1 MNKRTLTPEEKRLW
15 HHFTQDV
22 QHVNTRVVDIAASEV
37 ESVTP
42 SVMMKSN
49 MPIARPS
56 TSIDLQPDDMASVH
70 RRTAQRLRRGQETPQ
85 ATLDLHGYTQM
96 QASHQFHQFLYEA
109 SQSGLRVVRVVTGYG
124 KMTGK
129 GVLKAALPRWVNF
142 PENRRLILTYHQA
155 RPEDGGSGAWILFL
169 KRKERL

>member
-1 MNKRTLTPEEKRLW
+1 MNKRMLTPEEKRLW

-22 QHVNTRVVDIAASEV
+22 ENANTRMIDSPINNA
-37 ESVTP
+37 ESVTQASTIKP
-42 SVMMKSN
+42 E
-49 MPIARPS
+49 MPIFRPS
-56 TSIDLQPDDMASVH
+56 LPTDLQPDDMAGIH
-70 RRTAQRLRRGQETPQ
+70 KCMAQRLRRGQEIPER
-85 ATLDLHGYTQM
+85 TLDLHGDTQI
-96 QASHQFHQFLYEA
+96 QASQHFHQFIHES

-142 PENRRLILTYHQA
+142 PENRRIILSYHQA
-155 RPEDGGSGAWILFL
+155 RPEDGGSGAWIILL